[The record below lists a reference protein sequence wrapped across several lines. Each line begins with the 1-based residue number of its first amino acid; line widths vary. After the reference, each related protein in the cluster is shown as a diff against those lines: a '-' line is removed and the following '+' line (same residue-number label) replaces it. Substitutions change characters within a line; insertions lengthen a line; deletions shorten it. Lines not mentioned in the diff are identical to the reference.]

1 METVEAMAT
10 RYVEA
15 LREVQPEG
23 PYHLGGWSMGGI
35 VAFEMALQLTARGHR
50 VATLAIIDAHAPASA
65 PARQRSAGLNRL
77 AEQATS
83 LPLFRDALGGTAGPV
98 SVGQVATLLEVLGP

>member
-1 METVEAMAT
+1 MAT

-35 VAFEMALQLTARGHR
+35 VAFEMALQLKAQGHQI
-50 VATLAIIDAHAPASA
+50 ATLAIIDAHAPA
-65 PARQRSAGLNRL
+65 PRRQGSK
-77 AEQATS
+77 
-83 LPLFRDALGGTAGPV
+83 V
-98 SVGQVATLLEVLGP
+98 MV